1 MKSYHYQV
9 TTDLQD
15 TQCVQLIRDN
25 EVVGQMQ
32 RVYSNALKKFIDST
46 LDKKYFVRIESK
58 VTGFEDAYCRKI
70 QRKGKVYYEAVEQGK
85 PIYRIAYIGWKSL
98 IPDLAISNKEVQM
111 ILSMERED
119 WSVYRYEEKEVARW
133 RATLDEEKQL
143 FSVELQIEDDCPFD
157 NPALLVSISHASL
170 FIGA

>member
-1 MKSYHYQV
+1 MKSYQYQV

-15 TQCVQLIRDN
+15 TQLVQLFSN
-25 EVVGQMQ
+25 QEVVGQMQ
-32 RVYSNALKKFIDST
+32 RVYSNVLKKIIDST
-46 LDKKYFVRIESK
+46 LDNKYFVRIESK
-58 VTGFEDAYCRKI
+58 VDGFPNAYCRKI

-98 IPDLAISNKEVQM
+98 IPDLAISNKEVQL

-119 WSVYRYEEKEVARW
+119 WSIYRYEDKEVARW
-133 RATLDEEKQL
+133 RAILDEEKQL
-143 FSVELQIEDDCPFD
+143 FSIELQIEEDCPFD